1 MKHENDIYALILAV
15 LTGEAT
21 DEERHVLEAWLAESE
36 ENRRQFEQVEHL
48 YRLAHARH
56 QVTDEAYDI
65 ERAWQQVRRQTVGKK
80 QVWMRWLSYAAA
92 VAILVAVG
100 FVWWKP
106 ATPERMAKVDEQNL
120 DQPVLMLENGKQI
133 PLKQDSFSI
142 QHGNTLIQNNSQ
154 NQLSYKKIEKNSASK
169 TEEITWNRLVIPKGN
184 AYELELADGT
194 HVWLNAESELTYPT
208 RFPNGIREV
217 KLKGEAYFDVAENP
231 EKPFRVQTNEVN
243 VKVLGTSFNVSAY
256 ESERFTSVTLIGG
269 SVAVQTDKGEHY
281 RIVPS
286 EQFTHDGQSHQS
298 AIRKV
303 DTDLYTSWTR
313 GEYIFKDVT
322 LEDIFGK
329 LSHWYDFTV
338 QYQDEQLRQK
348 RFSVVVDRSIS
359 LDQLLELISFTSDI
373 ELEQHQGNIIVKRK
387 GREVQ

>member
-21 DEERHVLEAWLAESE
+21 DEERHVLDAWLAESE
-36 ENRRQFEQVEHL
+36 EHRRQFAQVEHL

-80 QVWMRWLSYAAA
+80 QVWIRWLSYAAA
-92 VAILVAVG
+92 VA
-100 FVWWKP
+100 
-106 ATPERMAKVDEQNL
+106 MKVDEQNL

-154 NQLSYKKIEKNSASK
+154 NQLSYKKIEKNSVSK

-208 RFPNGIREV
+208 RFPNDIREV
-217 KLKGEAYFDVAENP
+217 KLKGEAYFDVAKNP
-231 EKPFRVQTNEVN
+231 EKPFRVLTNEIE

-256 ESERFTSVTLIGG
+256 ESERFTSVTLVGG

-298 AIRKV
+298 TIKKV

-313 GEYIFKDVT
+313 GEYIFKDAT
-322 LEDIFGK
+322 LEDIFDK

-338 QYQDEQLRQK
+338 KYQHDQLRGK
-348 RFSVVVDRSIS
+348 RFSLVVDRKIS
-359 LDQLLELISFTSDI
+359 LNQLLELISFTSDVQ
-373 ELEQHQGNIIVKRK
+373 LEQYQGNIIVKRK
-387 GREVQ
+387 GEEVQ

>member
-21 DEERHVLEAWLAESE
+21 DEERHVLDAWLAELE
-36 ENRRQFEQVEHL
+36 EHRRQFAQVEHL

-80 QVWMRWLSYAAA
+80 QVWIRWLSYAAA

-154 NQLSYKKIEKNSASK
+154 NQLSYKK
-169 TEEITWNRLVIPKGN
+169 
-184 AYELELADGT
+184 
-194 HVWLNAESELTYPT
+194 
-208 RFPNGIREV
+208 
-217 KLKGEAYFDVAENP
+217 
-231 EKPFRVQTNEVN
+231 
-243 VKVLGTSFNVSAY
+243 
-256 ESERFTSVTLIGG
+256 
-269 SVAVQTDKGEHY
+269 
-281 RIVPS
+281 
-286 EQFTHDGQSHQS
+286 
-298 AIRKV
+298 
-303 DTDLYTSWTR
+303 
-313 GEYIFKDVT
+313 
-322 LEDIFGK
+322 
-329 LSHWYDFTV
+329 
-338 QYQDEQLRQK
+338 
-348 RFSVVVDRSIS
+348 
-359 LDQLLELISFTSDI
+359 
-373 ELEQHQGNIIVKRK
+373 
-387 GREVQ
+387 